1 MLHER
6 KHETVTTWNT
16 HTHQSSLPSWATG
29 EDSRPNGGGGGGGN
43 HSTGSFQKASS
54 AITDLQGPFPRHSR
68 QKQRRRRRSRGS
80 QSAPK
85 ARGEAGT
92 GKATCLSKG
101 CPSAASAEAGPQ
113 GGGQGR
119 AGRRQDISL
128 SLYLDY
134 LKFLKNKRKKRERRG
149 NEAGN
154 EFTHRELTSHSGQN
168 QSPSGS
174 DVSLRHLA

>member
-1 MLHER
+1 MRRRHVE
-6 KHETVTTWNT
+6 HT
-16 HTHQSSLPSWATG
+16 HTHQSGLPSRAAG
-29 EDSRPNGGGGGGGN
+29 EDSKPKEGGKHGP
-43 HSTGSFQKASS
+43 GSFQKASS
-54 AITDLQGPFPRHSR
+54 AITDLQGPFQGTHGRSSRGTAAGLKALPRLVKKRGQARRHVFPR
-68 QKQRRRRRSRGS
+68 AAPLQPAQRRVPR
-80 QSAPK
+80 
-85 ARGEAGT
+85 
-92 GKATCLSKG
+92 
-101 CPSAASAEAGPQ
+101 

-149 NEAGN
+149 NEEGH
-154 EFTHRELTSHSGQN
+154 ELIHRELTSHSGQN